1 MIGKELRGWRP
12 SGLVRYLFGPE
23 RSGLAHENPR
33 VVASWDGDPGGLQ
46 PAKTGTGEFDF
57 DLDPLIAHLEEPA
70 REAGLPVN
78 NPSVGAKLFGQAGPV
93 WHTPLRAGPEDRVLS
108 DGEWR
113 EIAENVMEHVGI
125 AARGD
130 AGAPRWVAV
139 RHDDE
144 SIHLV
149 AMLVRQD
156 TGKRVHP
163 KFSKRRL
170 REACQQVEQRYGIT
184 ATASA
189 DRTAAAR
196 ATRGETEKA
205 ARQDTE
211 PTRYELAERVARCAA
226 TADSESAFLE
236 GLARAGLQVRTRT
249 DEAGTITGYS
259 VANPRQTAADG
270 GPVWYAG
277 RRLSPDLSWPQLS
290 PRWSTTSASG
300 TSSSASARPPSAES
314 EPSANAA
321 TSSSGAVS
329 RPGSTTAA
337 ERAAVVDQS
346 TAAVEHARTALRRGS
361 ESPEGIAHAT
371 ADVLRATGAVS
382 EPRRQ
387 GPWSETARRFD
398 RASRAPGL
406 REQQLGQAAR
416 ELRMAAWAM
425 GALDALGG
433 RSQAERGS
441 LAALVAATSS
451 LLLEL
456 AAWHAAA
463 RRSQQAQSAHAA
475 AAAVPTGARGGPG
488 PTQQGPS
495 RGPQQAPRTGP
506 WPGPQPGPRP
516 PRPR

>member
-23 RSGLAHENPR
+23 RSGLAHEDPR

-46 PAKTGTGEFDF
+46 PAKTGPGEFDF

-78 NPSVGAKLFGQAGPV
+78 NPSVGAKLFGQHGPV
-93 WHTPLRAGPEDRVLS
+93 WHTPLRAAPDDRVLS

-113 EIAENVMEHVGI
+113 EIAEHVMAHVGI
-125 AARGD
+125 AEPGD
-130 AGAPRWVAV
+130 AGAPRWIAV

-196 ATRGETEKA
+196 ASRGETEKA
-205 ARQDTE
+205 ERQQTE

-236 GLARAGLQVRTRT
+236 GLQRAGLQVRTRT
-249 DEAGTITGYS
+249 DEDGAVTGYA
-259 VANPRQTAADG
+259 VASPSPRQTAADG

-277 RRLSPDLSWPQLS
+277 RRLSPDLSWPQLQA
-290 PRWSTTSASG
+290 RWST
-300 TSSSASARPPSAES
+300 SSASTRSATAS
-314 EPSANAA
+314 
-321 TSSSGAVS
+321 TSSAGSGSSASSGSSAGAVS

-346 TAAVEHARTALRRGS
+346 RAAVEHARTALRNGS
-361 ESPEGIAHAT
+361 EEPAGIAHAT

-398 RASRAPGL
+398 RASRASAW
-406 REQQLGQAAR
+406 REQQLGAAAR
-416 ELRMAAWAM
+416 ELRVAAWAM

-433 RSQAERGS
+433 RSHEERGS

-463 RRSQQAQSAHAA
+463 QRSQQAQAAHAA
-475 AAAVPTGARGGPG
+475 AAAVPSTARGGPAPS
-488 PTQQGPS
+488 PTQEGPG
-495 RGPQQAPRTGP
+495 RGPQQAARPGP
-506 WPGPQPGPRP
+506 WPGPRP